1 MKHKIFYPPKQLSNP
16 VADPLLELEQLWSLD
31 GGGSVKMNILR
42 LLVLHTP
49 LWEPPRTTTVL
60 VWDVMCMDG
69 KDRWDTF
76 LEMDIHLYAS
86 LYAS

>member
-1 MKHKIFYPPKQLSNP
+1 MNSLPSSKTKSSRFICLRVNRSQWTIITGSDTKHKIFYPPKQLSNA

-49 LWEPPRTTTVL
+49 L
-60 VWDVMCMDG
+60 
-69 KDRWDTF
+69 
-76 LEMDIHLYAS
+76 
-86 LYAS
+86 